1 MPSDDV
7 AHAAGAAGAAGQAG
21 PVGGCSRSRGGDRR
35 MNGRTGGEPVAYG
48 IDFGTTNSS
57 IAVAYRDRI
66 EVVPVE
72 ATGARDILPSLIYL
86 HRDRNRAAG
95 QDAIEQFLINGSAK
109 TPCSR
114 CELVHMIG
122 GKRDSDCRQFQPGG
136 RCNDMRLISGIKS
149 DLSDTDF
156 VSTHSWATDFTLP
169 DLVAVVIRRL
179 KRAAD
184 QATGANVRRVV
195 LGHPVAFVGAEGPH
209 YHERQELAETR
220 LRKAAERAGFEEIVL
235 LDEPEAAVTAESLPE
250 GIAIAADFGGGTF
263 DVAVIRFDPDGGEV
277 IGLAGAEVGGEMF
290 DRLLFQ
296 HKVASVLH
304 LGDTFRTS
312 GGYRDLPNLFRKRM
326 STLNGLKD
334 LLSDKY
340 TASTLSNLMAAD
352 PGKRLATVQEIIYGG
367 HAYGFYQAIE
377 QAKIDLSE
385 AASTTIEFHRPGIDI
400 SVPVRREEFER
411 LIADHLQT
419 VEDAILRALDEA
431 AVSPEAVSLV
441 LRTGGSSSIPAFV
454 RILEKTFDPSVI
466 QERPVY
472 TTVVQGLAMHALE
485 QWR

>member
-1 MPSDDV
+1 
-7 AHAAGAAGAAGQAG
+7 
-21 PVGGCSRSRGGDRR
+21 

-72 ATGARDILPSLIYL
+72 ATGVRDVLPSLIYL

-114 CELVHMIG
+114 CELVHMID
-122 GKRDSDCRQFQPGG
+122 GKRDSNCRQFKPGG
-136 RCNDMRLISGIKS
+136 RCNDTRLIAGIKS
-149 DLSDTDF
+149 DLSNTDF

-195 LGHPVAFVGAEGPH
+195 LGHPVVFVGAEGAD

-220 LRKAAERAGFEEIVL
+220 LREAAQRAGFEEIVL
-235 LDEPEAAVTAESLPE
+235 LDEPEAAVTAENLPE
-250 GIAIAADFGGGTF
+250 GIALAADFGGGTF

-296 HKVASVLH
+296 DKVAPVLH
-304 LGDTFRTS
+304 LNDTFPTS
-312 GGYRDLPNLFRKRM
+312 AGYRAVPNLFRKRM

-340 TASTLSNLMAAD
+340 TASTLSNLMVAD
-352 PGKRLATVQEIIYGG
+352 PAKRLATVEEIIYGG
-367 HAYGFYQAIE
+367 HAYGFYRAIE
-377 QAKIDLSE
+377 QAKIDLSKTAS
-385 AASTTIEFHRPGIDI
+385 AAIEFHRPRIDI
-400 SVPVRREEFER
+400 SIPVHREEFEQ
-411 LIADHLQT
+411 LIAGHLQT
-419 VEDAILRALDEA
+419 VENAILRALDMA
-431 AVSPEAVSLV
+431 AVSPETVSLV
-441 LRTGGSSSIPAFV
+441 LRTGGSSSIPAFG

-472 TTVVQGLAMHALE
+472 TTVVHGLAMYALG
-485 QWR
+485 QW